1 MARPTT
7 LRGSKLLIMIGDGAD
22 PEVFAAPCALNTKSF
37 NRSASTNDFNVAD
50 CSDPDAPVW
59 TERAKGALSSG
70 ITGSG
75 TLAKESID
83 TWEEFFEDVDSRNIR
98 VVIDYAVGPRT
109 YQGKYHLTTFNITG
123 DQDGLIQYE
132 IELTSDGPV
141 NVVPVTP

>member
-22 PEVFAAPCALNTKSF
+22 PETFAAPCALSTKSF
-37 NRSASTNDFNVAD
+37 NRSATTNEFNVPD
-50 CSDPDAPVW
+50 CDDPDAPVW

-83 TWEEFFEDVDSRNIR
+83 LWEEFFEDVDSRNIR
-98 VVIDYAVGPRT
+98 VKIDYSVGPRT
-109 YQGKYHLTTFNITG
+109 YQGKYHLTTFNLTG
-123 DQDGLIQYE
+123 EQDGLIQYE

-141 NVVPVTP
+141 EKVETP

>member
-22 PEVFAAPCALNTKSF
+22 PEVFTAPCALNTKAF

-50 CSDPDAPVW
+50 CTDPDKPVW

-83 TWEEFFEDVDSRNIR
+83 LWEEFYEAVDSRNVR

-109 YQGKYHLTTFNITG
+109 YEGKYHLTTFNMSG
-123 DQDGLIQYE
+123 EQDGLIQYE

>member
-7 LRGSKLLIMIGDGAD
+7 LRGSKLLIMLGDGAD
-22 PEVFAAPCALNTKSF
+22 PEVFTAPCALSTKAF
-37 NRSASTNDFNVAD
+37 NRSATTNDFNVAD
-50 CSDPDAPVW
+50 CDDPDAPVW

-83 TWEEFFEDVDSRNIR
+83 TWEAFFEDVDSRNIR
-98 VVIDYAVGPRT
+98 VKIDYAVGPRT
-109 YQGKYHLTTFNITG
+109 YEGKYHLTTFNITG
-123 DQDGLIQYE
+123 EQDGLMQYE

-141 NVVPVTP
+141 TKVTTP